1 MGKAIF
7 GGKLSVAHNILGDAI
22 CLCFFPDTFEV
33 EINGKLI
40 FSKRQLGHYPERDEI
55 VEITKWGNKV
65 EKKALIF
72 KQRALLLLSGTMAS
86 N

>member
-1 MGKAIF
+1 MF
-7 GGKLSVAHNILGDAI
+7 EGKLSVAHSILGNAI

-65 EKKALIF
+65 ETKALIF
-72 KQRALLLLSGTMAS
+72 KQTALLLLSVTMTL